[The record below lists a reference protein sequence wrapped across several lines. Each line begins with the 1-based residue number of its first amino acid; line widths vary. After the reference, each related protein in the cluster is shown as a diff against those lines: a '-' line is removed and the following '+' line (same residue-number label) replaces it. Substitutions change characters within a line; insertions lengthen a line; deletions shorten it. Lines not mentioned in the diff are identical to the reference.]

1 MNPDIAQ
8 LDQQIKNYT
17 ISNLDELESFRLQFL
32 SKKGSIQE
40 LFKLMGTVPNQEKAT
55 YGKSL
60 NKLKKLAQDT
70 FNQAKIAQHSTQ
82 TSLISEIED
91 ISLSPEPLPV
101 GSIHPL

>member
-8 LDQQIKNYT
+8 LEQQIR
-17 ISNLDELESFRLQFL
+17 ELYDFEFGRVRIFFRLQFL

-60 NKLKKLAQDT
+60 NELKKLAQDT
-70 FNQAKIAQHSTQ
+70 FEQAKIAQHSIQ
-82 TSLISEIED
+82 TFF
-91 ISLSPEPLPV
+91 
-101 GSIHPL
+101 SI